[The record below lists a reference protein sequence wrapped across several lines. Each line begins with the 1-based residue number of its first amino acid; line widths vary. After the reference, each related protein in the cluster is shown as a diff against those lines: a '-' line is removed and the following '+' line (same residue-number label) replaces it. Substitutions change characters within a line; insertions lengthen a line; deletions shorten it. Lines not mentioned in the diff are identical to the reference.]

1 MRPPEKV
8 KRDLVQQWLAKADE
22 DLNAAKALL
31 SLRTAFFSTIG
42 FHCQQAAEKYFK
54 AFLTWEQ
61 IEFPKTHD
69 LSLLLG
75 LIATAAPSLAESL
88 EEVAELTSYGVEI
101 CYPGDIP
108 EITSEDAAE
117 AMQWAEKVKEATLST
132 LKGQIWVLGK
142 TRIARRG
149 IRSRAIRSFDA
160 AIDAL
165 RVCALWAD
173 KLPKHALTSDRPLG
187 WPVSLIS

>member
-1 MRPPEKV
+1 MRPPEEV
-8 KRDLVQQWLAKADE
+8 KRDLVRQWLAKADE

-31 SLRTAFFSTIG
+31 FLGTSFFSTIG

-54 AFLTWEQ
+54 AFLTGQQ

-101 CYPGDIP
+101 RYPGDIP
-108 EITSEDAAE
+108 EISKEDAAE
-117 AMQWAEKVKEATLST
+117 AVQLAEKVRETIKGSLETKE
-132 LKGQIWVLGK
+132 
-142 TRIARRG
+142 
-149 IRSRAIRSFDA
+149 
-160 AIDAL
+160 
-165 RVCALWAD
+165 
-173 KLPKHALTSDRPLG
+173 
-187 WPVSLIS
+187 